1 MTRKINTIAE
11 HEFKTLF
18 KEKTFVLI
26 LIIFIL
32 MTLFSTY
39 IGWSS
44 RTTIENVYKETVK
57 KLVSDGSANQPVD
70 PFVSI
75 PILSII
81 KNMIVYVFLI
91 GSLLAIIIGYN
102 SFLRERQSGV
112 SKIIFSKPMNRKDFV
127 LGKIAGILFP
137 LLIIT
142 AISFLISL
150 ASVSLITGKMLSNPS
165 ILKLAAFYLISL
177 IYMLI
182 FAMSGLFFS
191 IYLKSESMA
200 LLIPIII
207 WIFISFVLPELTS
220 ALNPNALLNPTN
232 IQSAT
237 PHGQFLL
244 SMQGALKPF
253 SVSETYKVISGNL
266 LELDYAS
273 SSLGIMKILASNLG
287 SFIFMILLLV
297 FSVFGCFYAMIKFNA
312 CEEEIYE

>member
-1 MTRKINTIAE
+1 MTGKINTIAG

-26 LIIFIL
+26 LIIFVL

-39 IGWSS
+39 IGWLS
-44 RTTIENVYKETVK
+44 RTTIENVYQETVK
-57 KLVSDGSANQPVD
+57 KLLADGTAMQSAD
-70 PFVSI
+70 PFIAI
-75 PILSII
+75 PVLSII

-91 GSLLAIIIGYN
+91 GSLLSIIIGYN

-112 SKIIFSKPMNRKDFV
+112 SKIIFSKPLERKDFV
-127 LGKIAGILFP
+127 LGKILGILYP

-142 AISFLISL
+142 AVSFLISL
-150 ASVSLITGKMLSNPS
+150 ASVSLITGKMLPS
-165 ILKLAAFYLISL
+165 SSIFKLAAFYLVSL
-177 IYMLI
+177 IYMLM
-182 FAMSGLFFS
+182 FAMTGLFFS

-244 SMQGALKPF
+244 AIQGALKPF
-253 SVSETYKVISGNL
+253 SVSETYKLISGNL
-266 LELDYAS
+266 LELDFAS
-273 SSLGIMKILASNLG
+273 GSLGIMKIFMNNLG
-287 SFIFMILLLV
+287 SFVFMIFLLG
-297 FSVFGCFYAMIKFNA
+297 FCVFGCFYAMMKFNA